1 LRGHRVLGSAAALG
15 VSALAVS
22 ALAVTAG
29 AAAQPASQ
37 QVVLP
42 GPVPYP
48 TDNPPLLGRTPLP
61 PGYLG
66 PLLHIASTDRVFVGV
81 GPGGRPVRVVAH
93 QRLLVRG
100 KGDYQL
106 AISAPVEDVSAA
118 AGSDS
123 EPGLRADQVLWAGF
137 SPGRKVLAADVTL
150 RPRAAGKYLPVQ
162 LRLGRNADRVTL
174 TVINTTPTGE
184 SLYAGTTHP
193 AELARL
199 LDATRRESLAGQR
212 LTAAYATFFGLV
224 RVPKRKVPI
233 EAPLLVQGELRLPG
247 QAPVSFSR
255 TLGDGHPL
263 SFRVDA
269 RGGGTPH
276 VHLLARP
283 VPVIRLLR
291 PSGAATWTEAI
302 RRRPPP
308 AAFLLR
314 RLLESRMR
322 LVRADQ
328 YQSFLSDPDA
338 DGHSRSVYEYETVAA
353 SALPRAAAGSSDD
366 GGGGGTSVLLV
377 LAIALGSVAL
387 AGGGLV
393 IWAHS

>member
-1 LRGHRVLGSAAALG
+1 MG
-15 VSALAVS
+15 VF
-22 ALAVTAG
+22 ALAVTG
-29 AAAQPASQ
+29 GGAAQPASQ

-61 PGYLG
+61 PAYLG
-66 PLLHIASTDRVFVGV
+66 PLLHIASTDRVVVGV
-81 GPGGRPVRVVAH
+81 GPDGSAVNVVAH

-106 AISAPVEDVSAA
+106 AISAPVEDVRAA

-123 EPGLRADQVLWAGF
+123 EPGLRIDQVLWAGF

-150 RPRAAGKYLPVQ
+150 RPRGAGKYLPVH
-162 LRLGRNADRVTL
+162 LRLRRDGDRVTL
-174 TVINTTPTGE
+174 TVLNTTPTGE
-184 SLYAGTTHP
+184 SLYAGPTHP
-193 AELARL
+193 AELAGL
-199 LDATRRESLAGQR
+199 LDATRRASLAGQR

-224 RVPKRKVPI
+224 RVPRRKAPI
-233 EAPLLVQGELRLPG
+233 EAPIRVDGELRLPG

-255 TLGDGHPL
+255 TVGDGHPL
-263 SFRVDA
+263 AFRVSA
-269 RGGGTPH
+269 RGSGTPL

-283 VPVIRLLR
+283 APVVSLLR
-291 PSGAATWTEAI
+291 PPAAATWAEAV
-302 RRRPPP
+302 RRRPLP

-314 RLLESRMR
+314 RLLETRMR

-338 DGHSRSVYEYETVAA
+338 DGRSRSIYEYESLAA
-353 SALPRAAAGSSDD
+353 SAPRVAAAPGD
-366 GGGGGTSVLLV
+366 GGGDGTSALLV
-377 LAIALGSVAL
+377 VAIALGSVAL

-393 IWAHS
+393 VWAHS

>member
-1 LRGHRVLGSAAALG
+1 MRGHGVLGSAVALG
-15 VSALAVS
+15 VS

-61 PGYLG
+61 PAYLG
-66 PLLHIASTDRVFVGV
+66 PLLHVASTDRVVVGV
-81 GPGGRPVRVVAH
+81 GPDGSAARVVAH
-93 QRLLVRG
+93 QRLLIRG

-106 AISAPVEDVSAA
+106 AISVPVEDVRAA

-150 RPRAAGKYLPVQ
+150 RPRAAGRYLPVR
-162 LRLGRNADRVTL
+162 LRLRRAGDRVIL
-174 TVINTTPTGE
+174 TVTNATPTGE
-184 SLYAGTTHP
+184 KLYAGTTHP

-199 LDATRRESLAGQR
+199 LDATRRASLAGVR
-212 LTAAYATFFGLV
+212 LTAAYATFVGLV

-247 QAPVSFSR
+247 RAPVSFSR

-263 SFRVDA
+263 GFRVEA
-269 RGGGTPH
+269 RGSGTPQ

-283 VPVIRLLR
+283 APVVRLLR
-291 PSGAATWTEAI
+291 PPGAATWTGAI
-302 RRRPPP
+302 RRRPLP

-314 RLLESRMR
+314 RLLETRMR

-338 DGHSRSVYEYETVAA
+338 DGRSRSVYEYETVAA
-353 SALPRAAAGSSDD
+353 SAPPRATPAPSQA
-366 GGGGGTSVLLV
+366 GGGTSALLV
-377 LAIALGSVAL
+377 LAIALGSAAL

-393 IWAHS
+393 LWAHS

>member
-1 LRGHRVLGSAAALG
+1 MRGHGVLGSAVALS
-15 VSALAVS
+15 VF

-29 AAAQPASQ
+29 GAAQPVGQ

-61 PGYLG
+61 TVYLG
-66 PLLHIASTDRVFVGV
+66 PLLHISSTDRVVVGV
-81 GPGGRPVRVVAH
+81 DPDGRPVRVVAH

-106 AISAPVEDVSAA
+106 AISVPVEDVQAA

-123 EPGLRADQVLWAGF
+123 EPGLRTDQVLWAGF
-137 SPGRKVLAADVTL
+137 SPGRKVLAAKVTL
-150 RPRAAGKYLPVQ
+150 RPRAAGKYLPVH
-162 LRLGRNADRVTL
+162 LRLRREGDRVTL

-184 SLYAGTTHP
+184 SLYAGTTHR
-193 AELARL
+193 AELAGL
-199 LDATRRESLAGQR
+199 LDATRRASLAGQR
-212 LTAAYATFFGLV
+212 LTGAYATFFGPV
-224 RVPKRKVPI
+224 RIPKRKALI
-233 EAPLLVQGELRLPG
+233 EAPLRVEGELRLPG

-255 TLGDGHPL
+255 TLGDGQPL
-263 SFRVDA
+263 GFRVEA
-269 RGGGTPH
+269 HGNGTPH
-276 VHLLARP
+276 VQLLARP
-283 VPVIRLLR
+283 VPVVRLLR
-291 PSGAATWTEAI
+291 PPGAATWVDAV
-302 RRRPPP
+302 RRRPLP

-314 RLLESRMR
+314 RLLETRMR

-338 DGHSRSVYEYETVAA
+338 DGRSRSVYEYETVAA
-353 SALPRAAAGSSDD
+353 SPPPRVAPASSD
-366 GGGGGTSVLLV
+366 GGGGSSALLV
-377 LAIALGSVAL
+377 VAIALGSVAL

-393 IWAHS
+393 LWAHS

>member
-1 LRGHRVLGSAAALG
+1 MRCHGVGLGSAVALGVSALG
-15 VSALAVS
+15 VSALAV
-22 ALAVTAG
+22 TAA

-61 PGYLG
+61 PAYLG
-66 PLLHIASTDRVFVGV
+66 PLLHIASTDHVLVGV
-81 GPGGRPVRVVAH
+81 GPDGRPVKVVAH

-106 AISAPVEDVSAA
+106 AISAPVEDVRAA
-118 AGSDS
+118 TGSDS

-137 SPGRKVLAADVTL
+137 SPGRKVLAAEVTL
-150 RPRAAGKYLPVQ
+150 RPRPAGKYLPVH
-162 LRLGRNADRVTL
+162 LRLRRDGDRVTL

-184 SLYAGTTHP
+184 SLYAGTTRA
-193 AELARL
+193 AELASL
-199 LDATRRESLAGQR
+199 LDATRRESLAGRR
-212 LTAAYATFFGLV
+212 LTAAYATFVGLV
-224 RVPKRKVPI
+224 RVPKRKAPI

-247 QAPVSFSR
+247 QAPVPFSR
-255 TLGDGHPL
+255 TVGDGHPL
-263 SFRVDA
+263 GFRVEA

-291 PSGAATWTEAI
+291 PPGAATWTESI
-302 RRRPPP
+302 RRRPRSAP
-308 AAFLLR
+308 FLLR

-338 DGHSRSVYEYETVAA
+338 DGRSRSVYEYETVAA
-353 SALPRAAAGSSDD
+353 SAVPRVAPAPSHDN
-366 GGGGGTSVLLV
+366 GGTSALLV
-377 LAIALGSVAL
+377 VAIALGSLAL

-393 IWAHS
+393 VWAHS

>member
-1 LRGHRVLGSAAALG
+1 
-15 VSALAVS
+15 
-22 ALAVTAG
+22 
-29 AAAQPASQ
+29 
-37 QVVLP
+37 
-42 GPVPYP
+42 
-48 TDNPPLLGRTPLP
+48 
-61 PGYLG
+61 
-66 PLLHIASTDRVFVGV
+66 VFVGV

-123 EPGLRADQVLWAGF
+123 EPGLRSDQVLWAGF

-150 RPRAAGKYLPVQ
+150 RPRAAGKYLPVH
-162 LRLGRNADRVTL
+162 LRLGRNGDRVTL

-184 SLYAGTTHP
+184 SLYAGITHP

-199 LDATRRESLAGQR
+199 LDATRRESLTGQR
-212 LTAAYATFFGLV
+212 LTAAYASFFGLV

-247 QAPVSFSR
+247 QAPVPFSI

-263 SFRVDA
+263 GFRVDA
-269 RGGGTPH
+269 RGDGTPH

-291 PSGAATWTEAI
+291 PPGAATWTEAI
-302 RRRPPP
+302 RRRPLP

-353 SALPRAAAGSSDD
+353 SALPRVTPAPSQDS
-366 GGGGGTSVLLV
+366 GGTSALLV
-377 LAIALGSVAL
+377 IAIALGSLAL

-393 IWAHS
+393 VWAHS